1 MKKSLLTALVLIL
14 TLTTAA
20 CGARELSSFD
30 AGSEALSP
38 GVGGNIVQSVEIES
52 RGEADQTYA
61 PAMAPVAENAITERM
76 ITRNANLTVVVID
89 PVQSVEDI
97 GEMARSM
104 DGFVVSSSFYV
115 ATFGESGQIETS
127 AQYAS
132 ITIRVPSDRLD
143 EALAQIKADAVE
155 VRNENVYSDD
165 ITQQFIDNESRLR
178 NLEAAE
184 EQLLEIMESAT
195 ETEDVLNVFNEL
207 TRIRGEIE
215 VIKGQLQYLQQS
227 ADTSSISIE
236 LIPDVATQPIE
247 VERWQLQATFNKAV
261 EALIATVQ
269 FFVRALIWI
278 AIYVLPLALVLAL
291 VVWLVVR
298 AIRKRTRADKGKP
311 ASK

>member
-1 MKKSLLTALVLIL
+1 MKKKLLTALVLVL
-14 TLTTAA
+14 TLAIAA
-20 CGARELSSFD
+20 CGARSIAASDGSFGPVLPD
-30 AGSEALSP
+30 V
-38 GVGGNIVQSVEIES
+38 GVGGQTVEMVAVES
-52 RGEADQTYA
+52 RGDVDQSYDAAMPPYA
-61 PAMAPVAENAITERM
+61 QNAITERM
-76 ITRNANLTVVVID
+76 ITRNANLTLVVVD

-97 GEMARSM
+97 GEMAREM
-104 DGFVVSSSFYV
+104 EGYVVSSNFYV
-115 ATFGESGQIETS
+115 ATYAEADQVETR

-132 ITIRVPSDRLD
+132 ITVRVPSDRLD
-143 EALAQIKADAVE
+143 EALELLKADAVE
-155 VRNENVYSDD
+155 VRNEYVSGTD
-165 ITQQFIDNESRLR
+165 ITQEFIDNESRLR

-184 EQLLEIMESAT
+184 EQLLDIMETAT

-215 VIKGQLQYLQQS
+215 IIKGQLQYLQQS

-236 LIPDVATQPIE
+236 LIPDIATQPIE

-278 AIYVLPLALVLAL
+278 AIYVLPLALVVAL

-298 AIRKRTRADKGKP
+298 AILKRSAKSKA